1 MSLTPEQA
9 TRSLDAYREL
19 NAMTDAE
26 FDGAMDDGF
35 GGGIPTSCGVA
46 SRMTLNLAQDS
57 PDWWKYFASMPL
69 QESYKEYLELEQ
81 LQPHERERDL
91 LERSGADGRVKT

>member
-9 TRSLDAYREL
+9 TRSLDAYRDL

-35 GGGIPTSCGVA
+35 GEDVPTSGGVA
-46 SRMTLNLAQDS
+46 SRMALNLAQDA
-57 PDWWKYFASMPL
+57 PDWWRYFASMPL
-69 QESYKEYLELEQ
+69 QESYTAYLELEQ
-81 LQPHERERDL
+81 LPAHERERDL
-91 LERSGADGRVKT
+91 LERSGADGRVKG